1 MSNQRADRKNGGA
14 PVIENRKARH
24 DYFIEETIEAGI
36 ALVGSEIKSIRAGRV
51 NLTESYVR
59 IERGEAVLL
68 NAHIATWLQ
77 AGTHF
82 NHEPLR
88 PRKLLLHQAEI
99 RNLRQKTEQK
109 GLTLVPFKMYKVD
122 DGTGE
127 ITVLAR
133 GGNRTPSKGSRVKVK
148 GVVRDV
154 AMFNGMP
161 LGLHLEERDLD
172 IRRN

>member
-36 ALVGSEIKSIRAGRV
+36 ALVGSEIKSIRAGRI

-99 RNLRQKTEQK
+99 RHLRQKTEQK
-109 GLTLVPFKMYKVD
+109 GLTLVPLKMYFVRGKAKLEVGVAKGKKLYD
-122 DGTGE
+122 KRDA
-127 ITVLAR
+127 LA
-133 GGNRTPSKGSRVKVK
+133 
-148 GVVRDV
+148 
-154 AMFNGMP
+154 
-161 LGLHLEERDLD
+161 ERDSKLEIARALRSSTKGFD
-172 IRRN
+172 D

>member
-1 MSNQRADRKNGGA
+1 MSNQRADRKNGGG
-14 PVIENRKARH
+14 PVTENRKARH

-36 ALVGSEIKSIRAGRV
+36 ALVGSEIKSIRAGRI

-99 RNLRQKTEQK
+99 RHLRAKTEQK
-109 GLTLVPFKMYKVD
+109 GLTLVPLKMYFV
-122 DGTGE
+122 
-127 ITVLAR
+127 R
-133 GGNRTPSKGSRVKVK
+133 GKAKLEVGVAKGKK
-148 GVVRDV
+148 LYDKRD
-154 AMFNGMP
+154 AMA
-161 LGLHLEERDLD
+161 ERDSKLEIARALRERSKTFND
-172 IRRN
+172 

>member
-1 MSNQRADRKNGGA
+1 MSNQRADRKNGST

-24 DYFIEETIEAGI
+24 DYFIDETIEAGI

-59 IERGEAVLL
+59 IERGEAILL

-109 GLTLVPFKMYKVD
+109 GLTLVPLKMYFVRGKAKL
-122 DGTGE
+122 E
-127 ITVLAR
+127 IGVAR
-133 GGNRTPSKGSRVKVK
+133 GKKLYDK
-148 GVVRDV
+148 RDSM
-154 AMFNGMP
+154 A
-161 LGLHLEERDLD
+161 ERDSKLEIARAMRSRTKGFED
-172 IRRN
+172 